1 MSTTEVTVPA
11 ALTIGWNLWAYA
23 LGLLA
28 GGTSSTELIAGAA
41 LAAASLLAVAISVHL
56 TASRLFDAGRPA
68 RLRAAAL
75 SDHARRGR
83 LPALC
88 DPDAPG
94 RTRPRAPSARLS
106 AA

>member
-1 MSTTEVTVPA
+1 MPA
-11 ALTIGWNLWAYA
+11 VLASAWSLWAYA
-23 LGLLA
+23 LGLVA

-56 TASRLFDAGRPA
+56 AASRPFGAGRPA
-68 RLRAAAL
+68 RLPTAAL
-75 SDHARRGR
+75 GDRARRAR
-83 LPALC
+83 LPRLC

-94 RTRPRAPSARLS
+94 RARPRAPSARPS